1 MADLIQVIKTA
12 GAFALNNANP
22 VNAIFFEDTSCVRS
36 DCDSQLIIVIPFTTT
51 VRLTAIALRP
61 VAGEEPTLLRLYVD
75 KTELSFDDVESTRP
89 AFEVKGASELW
100 SGKPVPLPST
110 KFPGCT
116 SVTIFI
122 DAEGKDT
129 TALSRVVLFGTTQEI
144 ADVSKLSAVRVPASW
159 GARGARSLLFFPLAH
174 TPRTP
179 PPRAGLRTE
188 AAPQLF
194 QDGGRRRQGRLLGW
208 SSLLCG
214 EVRGWTAGG
223 GRQPPPPAPNDAPR
237 EQRRHFCLLPWR

>member
-159 GARGARSLLFFPLAH
+159 GARGARSLPSFPLLTHLPLSLPARRAEDRSC
-174 TPRTP
+174 TPTFPRWAAAAARAAARVEQPAVWRGARLDCRRGTTTP
-179 PPRAGLRTE
+179 SAC
-188 AAPQLF
+188 AK
-194 QDGGRRRQGRLLGW
+194 
-208 SSLLCG
+208 
-214 EVRGWTAGG
+214 
-223 GRQPPPPAPNDAPR
+223 
-237 EQRRHFCLLPWR
+237 

>member
-100 SGKPVPLPST
+100 SGKPVALPST
-110 KFPGCT
+110 KFGGCT
-116 SVTIFI
+116 SVTLFF

-129 TALSRVVLFGTTQEI
+129 VALSRVVLFGTTQET
-144 ADVSKLSAVRVPASW
+144 ADVSKLSAVRGVE
-159 GARGARSLLFFPLAH
+159 GALGKPYALAPLVSH
-174 TPRTP
+174 STPTPRTFHAHTHFSSC
-179 PPRAGLRTE
+179 RAEDRSSTPTLQSWGG
-188 AAPQLF
+188 AAARAAASGSVLM
-194 QDGGRRRQGRLLGW
+194 
-208 SSLLCG
+208 C
-214 EVRGWTAGG
+214 E
-223 GRQPPPPAPNDAPR
+223 
-237 EQRRHFCLLPWR
+237 